1 MPIVPFSKLE
11 GVFRTGNL
19 SSDNLEKKLGN
30 HKYNFKGISFK
41 ILMEKYT

>member
-19 SSDNLEKKLGN
+19 SSDNLEKKLGKFICS
-30 HKYNFKGISFK
+30 HTRLFPSKF
-41 ILMEKYT
+41 